1 MKALVFL
8 LWLGAAVPGFA
19 TGATRFVVDDDAY
32 AAQVSQAGEKLLRAH
47 KLFSLETLRAEV
59 HTSGAALS
67 LTPLWH
73 EKLDAPDLCERLRES
88 TFAVGSLYRC
98 PDCGGWHFSGSS
110 GFVINEN
117 GIICTCCH
125 VLIEED
131 AQIKESYLVAADSAG
146 HVFPVKSVVA
156 ADTDADCCLLKIEAN
171 GLKPLP
177 LRTGARAGES
187 VYCLSHPG
195 GYYFMFTQGII
206 SRLNRRTNA
215 DHAEHGHEAAAAG
228 RAVVML
234 NITAEF
240 APGSS
245 GAPVADTSGNVV
257 GQVASIAD
265 AGEPAEEGE
274 TQAAAPSVPVR
285 FCTATEELLRLMNPN
300 LAKDSR
306 GTAPLR
312 PAKKNKVKKLSQRPV
327 CPLAKPPEVQQ
338 FNDTPGVF

>member
-1 MKALVFL
+1 MRVLVFL
-8 LWLGAAVPGFA
+8 VLLGADLASFA
-19 TGATRFVVDDDAY
+19 AGAARFVVDDDAY
-32 AAQVSQAGEKLLRAH
+32 TAQVSQVGEKLLRGH
-47 KLFSLETLRAEV
+47 KLSSLETLRAEV
-59 HTSGAALS
+59 HTSGIALS
-67 LTPLWH
+67 LTPLSH
-73 EKLDAPDLCERLRES
+73 EKLEAPDLCDRLRES
-88 TFAVGSLYRC
+88 TLAVGSLYRC

-131 AQIKESYLVAADSAG
+131 EQIKESYLIAADSAG
-146 HVFPVKSVVA
+146 HVFPVKSVLA

-206 SRLNRRTNA
+206 SRLNRRTNT
-215 DHAEHGHEAAAAG
+215 DHVEHGHDAAVGG
-228 RAVVML
+228 RPVVLL

-245 GAPVADTSGNVV
+245 GAPVVDSSGNVV

-265 AGEPAEEGE
+265 AGEPAGEGE
-274 TQAAAPSVPVR
+274 NQAAAPSVPVR

-306 GTAPLR
+306 SVPLR
-312 PAKKNKVKKLSQRPV
+312 PSKKNKVKKLSHRPV
-327 CPLAKPPEVQQ
+327 CPLQRQLELQSL
-338 FNDTPGVF
+338 NDTPGAF

>member
-131 AQIKESYLVAADSAG
+131 AQIKESYFVGRGLRRTCVPGQIGCGGGHRRRLLLVENRGERTEAATA
-146 HVFPVKSVVA
+146 
-156 ADTDADCCLLKIEAN
+156 
-171 GLKPLP
+171 
-177 LRTGARAGES
+177 RTGARAGES

-195 GYYFMFTQGII
+195 GYFFMFTQGII

-215 DHAEHGHEAAAAG
+215 DHAEHGHEAAPVGG
-228 RAVVML
+228 R
-234 NITAEF
+234 
-240 APGSS
+240 S
-245 GAPVADTSGNVV
+245 
-257 GQVASIAD
+257 
-265 AGEPAEEGE
+265 
-274 TQAAAPSVPVR
+274 
-285 FCTATEELLRLMNPN
+285 C
-300 LAKDSR
+300 
-306 GTAPLR
+306 
-312 PAKKNKVKKLSQRPV
+312 
-327 CPLAKPPEVQQ
+327 C
-338 FNDTPGVF
+338 

>member
-1 MKALVFL
+1 MRVLVFL
-8 LWLGAAVPGFA
+8 FLLGATVPGFA
-19 TGATRFVVDDDAY
+19 AGATRFVVDDDAY
-32 AAQVSQAGEKLLRAH
+32 TAQVSQAGEALLRAH
-47 KLFSLETLRAEV
+47 KLSSLETLRAEV
-59 HTSGAALS
+59 HTGGVALS
-67 LTPLWH
+67 LTPLSH
-73 EKLDAPDLCERLRES
+73 EKLEAPDLCDRLRES
-88 TFAVGSLYRC
+88 TLAVGSLYRC
-98 PDCGGWHFSGSS
+98 PECGGWHFSGSS
-110 GFVINEN
+110 GFVINET

-131 AQIKESYLVAADSAG
+131 EQIKESYLIAADSAG
-146 HVFPVKSVVA
+146 HVFPVKSVLA

-177 LRTGARAGES
+177 LRTGARTGES

-215 DHAEHGHEAAAAG
+215 DHAERGHDSPVRG
-228 RAVVML
+228 RPVLLL

-245 GAPVADTSGNVV
+245 GAPVVDSSGNVV

-265 AGEPAEEGE
+265 AGEPAEDGQN
-274 TQAAAPSVPVR
+274 QAAAPSVPVR
-285 FCTATEELLRLMNPN
+285 FCTATEELLLLMNPN

-306 GTAPLR
+306 TAPLR
-312 PAKKNKVKKLSQRPV
+312 PAKKTKVKKLSQRRV
-327 CPLAKPPEVQQ
+327 CPLLKQPKRQPPQ
-338 FNDTPGVF
+338 

>member
-1 MKALVFL
+1 MRALVFL
-8 LWLGAAVPGFA
+8 VLLGAAIPGFA
-19 TGATRFVVDDDAY
+19 AGPTRFIIDDDAY
-32 AAQVSQAGEKLLRAH
+32 TAQVSQAGEKLLRAH
-47 KLFSLETLRAEV
+47 KLSSLETLRAEV
-59 HTSGAALS
+59 HTSGVALN
-67 LTPLWH
+67 LTPLSH
-73 EKLDAPDLCERLRES
+73 EKLEPPELCERLRES
-88 TFAVGSLYRC
+88 TLAVGSLYRC

-131 AQIKESYLVAADSAG
+131 EQIKESYIIAADSAG
-146 HVFPVKSVVA
+146 HVFPVKSVLA

-177 LRTGARAGES
+177 LRTGARAGEA

-215 DHAEHGHEAAAAG
+215 DHSEHGHDSGVAG
-228 RAVVML
+228 RPVVLL

-245 GAPVADTSGNVV
+245 GAPVVDSSGNVV

-274 TQAAAPSVPVR
+274 NQVAAPSVPVR

-300 LAKDSR
+300 LAKDSPN
-306 GTAPLR
+306 GPIR
-312 PAKKNKVKKLSQRPV
+312 PAKKNKVKKLSQRRV
-327 CPLAKPPEVQQ
+327 CPLRKPRGVRE

>member
-1 MKALVFL
+1 MRVLVFL
-8 LWLGAAVPGFA
+8 LLLGTALPDFSA
-19 TGATRFVVDDDAY
+19 GATRFVVDDDAY
-32 AAQVSQAGEKLLRAH
+32 TAQVSQAGETLLRAH
-47 KLFSLETLRAEV
+47 KLSSLETLRAEV
-59 HTSGAALS
+59 HMGGVALS
-67 LTPLWH
+67 LAPLSH
-73 EKLDAPDLCERLRES
+73 EKLEAPDLYDRLRES
-88 TFAVGSLYRC
+88 TLAVGSLYRC
-98 PDCGGWHFSGSS
+98 PECGGWHFSGSS
-110 GFVINEN
+110 GFVVNEN

-131 AQIKESYLVAADSAG
+131 EQIKESYLIAADSAG
-146 HVFPVKSVVA
+146 HVFPVKSVLA

-195 GYYFMFTQGII
+195 GYFFMFTQGII
-206 SRLNRRTNA
+206 ARLNRRTNA
-215 DHAEHGHEAAAAG
+215 DHAEHNRDKGANG
-228 RAVVML
+228 RPVVLL

-245 GAPVADTSGNVV
+245 GAPVVDSSGNVV

-265 AGEPAEEGE
+265 AGEPAEEGQD
-274 TQAAAPSVPVR
+274 QAAAPSVPVR

-306 GTAPLR
+306 GAPLR
-312 PAKKNKVKKLSQRPV
+312 PAKKTRVKKLSQRPV
-327 CPLAKPPEVQQ
+327 CPLLKQPEPPKPQ
-338 FNDTPGVF
+338 